1 MYAVMNKEGR
11 KILIVGGAGASA
23 SKIAERL
30 NIAPADIHTV
40 SKGEFDE
47 IISNETLFCRNTIK
61 EIIHEIKPIE
71 RLEMPFIEPTKKPH
85 QDRNV
90 RRHSRKSR
98 W

>member
-1 MYAVMNKEGR
+1 MYAVINKEGR

-30 NIAPADIHTV
+30 NITPADIHTV
-40 SKGEFDE
+40 SKDEFDE
-47 IISNETLFCRNTIK
+47 IISNEALFGRNTIK
-61 EIIHEIKPIE
+61 EIIHEIKSIE
-71 RLEMPFIEPTKKPH
+71 RFEMPFIEPTKKPH
-85 QDRNV
+85 HDRNV